1 MFIII
6 SRSSQREKRKTS
18 VSQATEKRERICLEE
33 EVWSTSWSKE
43 VRVKGIFESALLPT
57 DVALTGTMWHSDVDS
72 LRANDAGLFHKEEL
86 E

>member
-1 MFIII
+1 MYLRPRRRGKEYVWRRRCGQH
-6 SRSSQREKRKTS
+6 SRG
-18 VSQATEKRERICLEE
+18 
-33 EVWSTSWSKE
+33 KE

>member
-1 MFIII
+1 M
-6 SRSSQREKRKTS
+6 
-18 VSQATEKRERICLEE
+18 
-33 EVWSTSWSKE
+33 
-43 VRVKGIFESALLPT
+43 KGIFESALLPT